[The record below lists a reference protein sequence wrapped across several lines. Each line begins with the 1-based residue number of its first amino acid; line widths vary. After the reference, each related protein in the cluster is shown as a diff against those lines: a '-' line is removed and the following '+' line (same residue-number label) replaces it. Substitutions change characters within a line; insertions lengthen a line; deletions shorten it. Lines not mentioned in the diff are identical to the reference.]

1 MKRTLI
7 LLIMITAAFSTSA
20 QWALHWVQP
29 SPDYAKFGS
38 MIACDT
44 SDNLLVAGYRPA
56 FMGAAHMYLR
66 KYDLLGNFLWERTD
80 SAGLPS
86 TYEKAR
92 WVNTDNH
99 NNVYMVGY
107 RYTGTSN
114 DYVDQ
119 IIAVK
124 YDAYGNFQWRAVIP
138 NTYNSPIQVRSE
150 LDENG
155 NLYIG
160 TIGVV
165 PQGFRLIK
173 LDSYGNILFNN
184 AHPGLVNTGFSAM
197 RLNGDKIAMTGGSVN
212 IPTSAICV
220 WDTSGNVIFGN
231 NYNSR
236 GGIDVEISDS
246 SVYLL
251 CGGSN
256 VVSVSSGF
264 DISLLKLDFGGNLIS
279 QTDYDFGGNEF
290 ATRMTL
296 VNNKITIIGYAIPA
310 SSAYMDWIT
319 FQTDLNGIKAWDARY
334 DQTSFNDEKPS
345 WVTAKPNGDVYVSGQ
360 GGPPP
365 GGGMSSYL
373 SYVVLKYSN
382 GAVQWID
389 TNTYN
394 GYIGIANV
402 LANDSSLFV
411 LGESAMTAIHY
422 WDPTTTS
429 LNENTM
435 GNTEIQMSLSPNP
448 TSLTLNVTFTL
459 PEAQQV
465 SIALTD
471 IAGKNLIYIPSS
483 TFKKGTNRTQLTTAS
498 IRSGVYLITL
508 QSKSWCKIMRAVIYK
523 E

>member
-1 MKRTLI
+1 MKRILI
-7 LLIMITAAFSTSA
+7 LLLLLISGLSSSA
-20 QWALHWVQP
+20 QWALHWAHP

-44 SDNLLVAGYRPA
+44 SNNLLVAGYRPA

-66 KYDLLGNFLWERTD
+66 KYDYQGNFLWERTD

-92 WVNTDNH
+92 WVNTDNN

-107 RYTGTSN
+107 RYSGTSN

-124 YDAYGNFQWRAVIP
+124 YDAAGNYQWRAVVP
-138 NTYNSPIQVRSE
+138 NTFNSAINVRSE
-150 LDENG
+150 VDASG

-173 LDSYGNILFNN
+173 LDTNGNILFDN
-184 AHPGLVNTGFSAM
+184 AHAGLVNTGFSGM
-197 RLNGDKIAMTGGSVN
+197 RLKDDKIVMTGGSVN
-212 IPTSAICV
+212 IPTSAICL
-220 WDTSGNVIFGN
+220 WDTSGNVLFGN

-236 GGIDVEISDS
+236 GGIDVEMSDS
-246 SVYLL
+246 CIYLL
-251 CGGSN
+251 SGGSN
-256 VVSVSSGF
+256 VVSASSGF
-264 DISLLKLDFGGNLIS
+264 DISLLKIDFSGNLIS
-279 QTDYDFGGNEF
+279 QTNYDFGGNEF
-290 ATRMTL
+290 GTRMTL
-296 VNNKITIIGYAIPA
+296 VNNKISIIGYGIPLG
-310 SSAYMDWIT
+310 SGYMDWIT

-334 DQTSFNDEKPS
+334 DQTTFNDEKPS
-345 WVTAKPNGDVYVSGQ
+345 WITATLSGDVFVSGQ

-382 GAVQWID
+382 GAIQWID

-394 GYIGIANV
+394 GYIGIVNV

-422 WDPTTTS
+422 RDPSTTS
-429 LNENTM
+429 ITENNSN
-435 GNTEIQMSLSPNP
+435 GSPVNLSLSPNP
-448 TSLTLNVTFTL
+448 TSTDLNVTFTL
-459 PEAQQV
+459 LNAEKISV
-465 SIALTD
+465 ELND
-471 IAGKNLIYIPSS
+471 IAGRKVMYLSPSE
-483 TFKKGTNRTQLTTAS
+483 FEKGTHRITVATNS
-498 IRSGVYLITL
+498 VPSGVYLITL
-508 QSKSWCKIMRAVIYK
+508 KSAGWSKTLKAVICK